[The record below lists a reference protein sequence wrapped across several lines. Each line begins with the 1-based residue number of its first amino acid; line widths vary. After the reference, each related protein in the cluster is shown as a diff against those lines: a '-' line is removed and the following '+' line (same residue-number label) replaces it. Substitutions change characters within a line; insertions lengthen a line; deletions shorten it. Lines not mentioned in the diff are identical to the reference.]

1 MARFTLPGGLRVTGE
16 QVAASD
22 ADVRN
27 YEDQQPS
34 GSRVL
39 VQVGFAFKW
48 PCFGGTAVAIP
59 TPTSVAG

>member
-22 ADVRN
+22 ADVHS
-27 YEDQQPS
+27 YEGQQPH
-34 GSRVL
+34 GARML

-48 PCFGGTAVAIP
+48 PGFGATALAIP
-59 TPTSVAG
+59 TSTSVEG